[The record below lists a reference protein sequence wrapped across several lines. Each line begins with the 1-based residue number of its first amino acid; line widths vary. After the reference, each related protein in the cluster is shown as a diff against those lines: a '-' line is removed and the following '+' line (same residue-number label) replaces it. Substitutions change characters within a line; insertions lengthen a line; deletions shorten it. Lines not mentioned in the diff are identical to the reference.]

1 VDEIPVGVTPVDE
14 HGGRTI
20 TVVLPVDGRPS
31 AALRLAARPA
41 TMAGRRLGV
50 VDNGL
55 WRSMGVLT
63 AALEP
68 VAVHRYDHLAPDFPA
83 QQAALADFATD
94 VDLVVSGLGN

>member
-1 VDEIPVGVTPVDE
+1 MAGDGD
-14 HGGRTI
+14 GRTI
-20 TVVLPVDGRPS
+20 RIGLPVDAV
-31 AALRLAARPA
+31 AAPPLRLAARPA

-55 WRSMGVLT
+55 WRSMDVVID
-63 AALEP
+63 AL
-68 VAVHRYDHLAPDFPA
+68 ACAGRVHRYDHLAPDFPA

>member
-1 VDEIPVGVTPVDE
+1 MDRPTVT
-14 HGGRTI
+14 I
-20 TVVLPVDGRPS
+20 VLPLDATATPS
-31 AALRLAARPA
+31 LQFAARPA

-55 WRSMGVLT
+55 WRSMDVIID
-63 AALEP
+63 ALAP
-68 VAVHRYDHLAPDFPA
+68 AAVHRFDHLAPDFPA